1 PQIGADICRKF
12 GERPEVL
19 NAIAGHHGDIEATS
33 PYTPL
38 VTAADAIS
46 AARPGGR
53 RESLERYIKRL
64 EQLESIAN
72 SFPGVKQS
80 YAIQAGREIRV
91 IVDANRIDDRNAAK
105 TAYDIAK
112 RIEQEM
118 TYPGEVK
125 VTCLRE
131 VRATEYAR

>member
-1 PQIGADICRKF
+1 M
-12 GERPEVL
+12 L

-38 VTAADAIS
+38 VAAADAIS
-46 AARPGGR
+46 ASRPGSR

-64 EQLESIAN
+64 EQLEGIATG
-72 SFPGVKQS
+72 FPGVQQA

-91 IVDANRIDDRNAAK
+91 IVDASKIDDRTAAK
-105 TAYDIAK
+105 TAWEIAK
-112 RIEQEM
+112 QIEQQM

-125 VTCLRE
+125 VTLIRE
-131 VRATEYAR
+131 TRSVEFAR